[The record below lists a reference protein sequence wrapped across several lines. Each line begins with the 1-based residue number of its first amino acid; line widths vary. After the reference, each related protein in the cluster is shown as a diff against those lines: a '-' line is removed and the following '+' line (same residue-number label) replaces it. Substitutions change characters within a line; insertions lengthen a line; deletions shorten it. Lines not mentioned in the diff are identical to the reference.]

1 MKSRSNTVEEL
12 INELSCEKECA
23 RFCALKIFSEMAAKL
38 SELSPKDDIYQ
49 IIGAGLHEL
58 VEESVVLINSFEE
71 ASGVFHIRAMEGA
84 ARHMGHF
91 ARMLGV
97 HNLVGMSLSTND
109 EAKKELNSGTLKKVP
124 GGLYGLSMGNI
135 PESICSDIEKLLS
148 VREVYAIGFTWGGQ
162 LFGSAS
168 FLLCNNNNYVDS
180 ELIKAFAGLSALALR
195 HGQVV
200 AALQTAHGELEQHVK
215 ERTAELEKVNE
226 ELRAEVRERKRAIKI
241 VKASEERYSLLLK
254 NCNQAIGVAQDGVF
268 KFVSPKAKEISGY
281 SEKELTSRPF
291 ITFVH
296 PDDQEMVFKYHME
309 RINGKYVPPVYS
321 FRIVDKGGNIKWMEI
336 NAVAIPWENKP
347 ATLNF
352 FSDVTERKQTAEKVQ
367 QSYERL
373 RSAMQGTIKVMSSI
387 VELRDPYTAGHQF
400 RVTKLACRIAEILGL
415 PSGQI
420 DGLRAAGLV
429 HDIGKIYVPTE
440 ILSKP
445 GQLSDMEFTL
455 IRAHPKVGH
464 DILKQIEFPWPVA
477 DIVLQ
482 HHERLNGTGYP
493 SGLSGDDILIEARI
507 LAVADVIEATASH
520 RPYRAG
526 LGIASAL
533 EEISQ
538 TQGVLYDS
546 KVVEACLTLFNSKGF
561 SF

>member
-1 MKSRSNTVEEL
+1 MKGKSNKIEEL
-12 INELSCEKECA
+12 INELGYEKESA
-23 RFCALKIFSEMAAKL
+23 QLCALKIFSETAAKL
-38 SELSPKDDIYQ
+38 TELSPKDDIYQ

-58 VEESVVLINSFEE
+58 VEGSVVMVNSFEE
-71 ASGVFHIRAMEGA
+71 ASGVFHIHAIEGA
-84 ARHMGHF
+84 AKHLGHL
-91 ARMLGV
+91 AKMLGV
-97 HNLVGMSLSTND
+97 HNVVGMSLSIND
-109 EAKKELNSGTLKKVP
+109 EAKRELNSGTLKKVS
-124 GGLYGLSMGNI
+124 GGFYGLSMGNI
-135 PESICSDIEKLLS
+135 PKSICSEIEKLLS
-148 VREVYAIGFTWGGQ
+148 VRETYAIGFTWRGQ
-162 LFGSAS
+162 LFGSAN
-168 FLLCNNNNYVDS
+168 FLLCHDNNYIDL
-180 ELIKAFAGLSALALR
+180 ELIKAFAGLSSLALK
-195 HGQVV
+195 HGQVME
-200 AALQTAHGELEQHVK
+200 ALQTAHGELEQRVK
-215 ERTAELEKVNE
+215 ERTTELEKVNE

-241 VKASEERYSLLLK
+241 LKASEERYSLVLK
-254 NCNQAIGVAQDGVF
+254 NCNQAICVAQDGVF
-268 KFVSPKAKEISGY
+268 KFVSPKATEISGY

-291 ITFVH
+291 ITLVH
-296 PDDQEMVFKYHME
+296 PDDQETVFKYHME
-309 RINGKYVPPVYS
+309 RISGKYVPPVYS
-321 FRIVDKGGNIKWMEI
+321 FRIVDKENNIKWIEI
-336 NAVAIPWENKP
+336 NAVAISWENKP

-352 FSDVTERKQTAEKVQ
+352 LSDITERKQAVEKVQ
-367 QSYERL
+367 QSYQRL
-373 RSAMQGTIKVMSSI
+373 QATMQGTIKVMSSI

-400 RVTKLACRIAEILGL
+400 RVTKLACRIAEIMGL
-415 PSGQI
+415 PSEQI

-445 GQLSDMEFTL
+445 GQLSDTELTM
-455 IRAHPKVGH
+455 IKAHPKVGY

-526 LGIASAL
+526 LGIDSAL

-538 TQGVLYDS
+538 AQGVLYDS
-546 KVVEACLTLFNSKGF
+546 KVVEACLTLFKSKGF